1 MAVYLDYNATTPPDD
16 RVVEAMA
23 PYLGRGFGNPSSLHV
38 WGRQARAA
46 IEQAREQVA
55 DLVNAHPGQVI
66 FTSGGTEANNL
77 ALLGFA
83 AGQGGS
89 KLVISPV
96 EHASLLA
103 PAQRLQRSG
112 WQLDYL
118 KVDDEGSLID
128 EGAPADAD
136 LVSLMLANNETG
148 VIHDVAALVDSLAGS
163 GCVVHTDAVQAVGKM
178 PVDFTALGVQMMS
191 VSSHK
196 LYGPMGAG
204 ALIVDRAIDLAPLM
218 YGSGQERG
226 LRPGTENVPSIV
238 GFGVAAELAKAS
250 LAERTLKMS
259 RLLRVLEEG
268 LSGMPQVVM
277 FSRQAPRLSNTLFF
291 AVKGVDGATLL
302 QNLDRAGYAISSG
315 AACDSALAEPSHVL
329 LAMGVDPELA
339 RGAVRVSLGEH
350 NTLRDIEEF
359 VLELARQ
366 LSLFEQL
373 TQRVLV

>member
-1 MAVYLDYNATTPPDD
+1 MYLDYNATTPPDE
-16 RVVEAMA
+16 RVVEAML

-46 IEQAREQVA
+46 VELAREQVA

-83 AGQGGS
+83 AGHGGNR
-89 KLVISPV
+89 LVISPV
-96 EHASLLA
+96 EHASVLA
-103 PAQRLQRSG
+103 PAQRLRSSG

-118 KVDDEGSLID
+118 KVDEQGRLVDDRL
-128 EGAPADAD
+128 PVDAD
-136 LVSLMLANNETG
+136 LASLMLANNETG
-148 VIHDVAALVDSLAGS
+148 VIYDLAALVNSLAGS
-163 GCVVHTDAVQAVGKM
+163 GVVVHTDAVQAAGKM
-178 PVDFTALGVQMMS
+178 PVDFAALGVHMMS

-204 ALIVDRAIDLAPLM
+204 ALIVDRSIDLSPLM

-226 LRPGTENVPSIV
+226 LRPGTENVPAIV
-238 GFGVAAELAKAS
+238 GFGVAAELAKTS
-250 LAERTLKMS
+250 LTERAANMS
-259 RLLRVLEEG
+259 RLMRALEEG
-268 LSGMPQVVM
+268 LSGLPQVVM
-277 FSRQAPRLSNTLFF
+277 FSRHAPRLNNTLFF
-291 AVKGVDGATLL
+291 AVQGVDGATLL

-350 NTLRDIEEF
+350 NSLRDIEEF

-366 LSLFEQL
+366 LIFFERL
-373 TQRVLV
+373 TQRVLI